1 MAPHAGPGGPET
13 GLEGPPEDAARKI
26 REQARKQ
33 QPCPLG
39 EQHVYHQLLGA
50 DGKPILNVRDFETPE
65 GERYTE
71 RRIFLWCQRCG
82 MPSWSTIK
90 VCPLDR

>member
-1 MAPHAGPGGPET
+1 MAPHAGPGGSEK
-13 GLEGPPEDAARKI
+13 GLEDPRDVEAAKI
-26 REQARKQ
+26 REQVRKNT
-33 QPCPLG
+33 PCPVG

-50 DGKPILNVRDFETPE
+50 DDKPILNVREFTTPE
-65 GERYTE
+65 GEAYTE

-90 VCPLDR
+90 VRPLDR